1 MNCKLF
7 ASAFSSSA
15 STTFELWSHFPDVSC
30 SRAFSLSS
38 TGGFAFARAHEGE
51 VAVEVEVEGVLSAS
65 PAMIAWRSE
74 LGPPAN
80 GNDGG
85 EYEYEDEDGDGDGD
99 GPGS

>member
-1 MNCKLF
+1 MNCRLF

-38 TGGFAFARAHEGE
+38 TGGFAFARAHEVE
-51 VAVEVEVEGVLSAS
+51 VAVEVEGVLSAS

-80 GNDGG
+80 GNDGD
-85 EYEYEDEDGDGDGD
+85 EYEDGDGDGD